1 MWRIGYPVPRYL
13 YIGEALGGTYSI
25 QLALPGFPLPL
36 SMTAEYLPGLLALNA
51 MQIGQALPGLPDW
64 HQEAVNTVLF
74 GGEGY
79 CLHSSLQQYSPGTA
93 TLLSDLQQLVSAH
106 QDTPHRTNDVVHAD
120 FQHSNILVHDH
131 QVTGVVDW
139 DAVHAGDCVFD
150 IAMLLF
156 YSYDDREGREQ
167 LWQYVLERGSLRLLG
182 VYLAHLILRQ
192 VDWSLRHHDQRTID
206 RYLNR
211 GNILLVEMSDR
222 FKQSR

>member
-1 MWRIGYPVPRYL
+1 
-13 YIGEALGGTYSI
+13 
-25 QLALPGFPLPL
+25 
-36 SMTAEYLPGLLALNA
+36 

-79 CLHSSLQQYSPGTA
+79 CLQSSLQQYSASTA
-93 TLLSDLQQLVSAH
+93 TLLSDLQRLVSAH

-131 QVTGVVDW
+131 RITGVVDW

-150 IAMLLF
+150 IATLLI
-156 YSYDDREGREQ
+156 YSYDDREVREQ
-167 LWQYVLERGSLRLLG
+167 LWRYALERASHRLLS

-206 RYLNR
+206 SYLNR
-211 GNILLVEMSDR
+211 GNILLVEISDR
-222 FKQSR
+222 FKHSR